1 MNLVDLP
8 RFNLGDL
15 DELLPPLPASESST
29 NGQGPKQA
37 AAGLIFN
44 PDAQPPDGKFALLCE
59 IDPKFLLTWNHQ
71 HDDLNDTSQSG
82 HDLSLAVRAVDA
94 GWKDQEILDL
104 LIANRRM
111 FHGKRVSD
119 GYFLR
124 TIARA
129 RAAVLRRQEEAE
141 QAEAEEPA
149 SNRRAAL
156 GHRTNGRGYRRHAAG
171 DQGEEGQR
179 TEEGSSD
186 R

>member
-1 MNLVDLP
+1 MRDRSQV
-8 RFNLGDL
+8 
-15 DELLPPLPASESST
+15 
-29 NGQGPKQA
+29 
-37 AAGLIFN
+37 
-44 PDAQPPDGKFALLCE
+44 
-59 IDPKFLLTWNHQ
+59 LTWNHQ

-82 HDLSLAVRAVDA
+82 HDLSLAVRAVNA
-94 GWKDQEILDL
+94 VWKGWEILDL

-171 DQGEEGQR
+171 DQEKKDNEPKKAAA
-179 TEEGSSD
+179 TD
-186 R
+186 RSAALDFLSHQFRFRVDHILKYAQ